1 MMSGSG
7 DGGCGDRCGRRC
19 LRDRAFRGGVG
30 IAREKAWGGRH
41 WGGASR
47 VFDVQFLKI
56 NNQDQGRRHWE
67 VPRR

>member
-1 MMSGSG
+1 MWRLLVTYSPPEMMSDSG

-30 IAREKAWGGRH
+30 IAGEKAGGGRH

-56 NNQDQGRRHWE
+56 NQ
-67 VPRR
+67 